1 VLAEL
6 LYGSPIFYGATIEGV
21 LAAQQAVLG
30 HHPRSMLLGD
40 PETARMYFTPAG
52 SLYSVDPIGQPRGVY
67 SLRSA
72 NRESLGELLSVS
84 DPDFLS
90 FLTGLLRLDPAKRL
104 SVAEALAHPWVADE
118 VAAFREAKRELQGG
132 EALNSSRHVLFP
144 RSGAGNVTPSIN
156 SADAAGRLTP
166 SSSNSCS
173 FSSMGSATA
182 ASSNSACNTEL
193 SGNSACSTASTMPAS
208 QQNSLVQ
215 PPSPPSPP
223 SQVAVPPP
231 MPQSRRPSTGAGAAK
246 TSKYSM
252 H

>member
-1 VLAEL
+1 MLAEL
-6 LYGSPIFYGATIEGV
+6 LYGSPLFHGATIEAV
-21 LAAQQAVLG
+21 LGAQQAALG
-30 HHPRSMLLGD
+30 RVPRAMLLGD
-40 PETARMYFTPAG
+40 PETARMYYTPTG
-52 SLYSVDPIGQPRGVY
+52 RLYSVDPMGQPRGVY
-67 SLRSA
+67 SLRST
-72 NRESLGELLSVS
+72 SPKPLGELLGVS
-84 DPDFLS
+84 DPEFIS
-90 FLTGLLRLDPAKRL
+90 FLTGLLRLDPAERL

-231 MPQSRRPSTGAGAAK
+231 MPQSRRASSSQLGQVGAGQE
-246 TSKYSM
+246 
-252 H
+252 

>member
-1 VLAEL
+1 MLAEL
-6 LYGSPIFYGATIEGV
+6 LYGSPIFHGATIEGV

-30 HHPRSMLLGD
+30 YHPRSMLLGD

-72 NRESLGELLSVS
+72 NRESLGKLLSVS

-132 EALNSSRHVLFP
+132 EALNSSKHVLFP
-144 RSGAGNVTPSIN
+144 RSGNVTRTIN
-156 SADAAGRLTP
+156 IADGDAAGCLTP
-166 SSSNSCS
+166 SSSSSRS
-173 FSSMGSATA
+173 FSSMGSA
-182 ASSNSACNTEL
+182 SFDRKSAK
-193 SGNSACSTASTMPAS
+193 S
-208 QQNSLVQ
+208 
-215 PPSPPSPP
+215 
-223 SQVAVPPP
+223 
-231 MPQSRRPSTGAGAAK
+231 
-246 TSKYSM
+246 
-252 H
+252 